1 MKRLHS
7 YTLNPGPITR
17 KSLTVRSVDARG
29 DSYTRV
35 YPDTLEGDRDAERE
49 RRRLLRHMTGA
60 EVPFIRHWYASP
72 VRVVYVSTLDAMPD
86 LPEWLRNRRG

>member
-49 RRRLLRHMTGA
+49 RS
-60 EVPFIRHWYASP
+60 WYASP